1 MFRKATISKTLSLIL
16 LLLFF
21 VRSCG
26 GREFVAMAKDTRD
39 HKCESIE
46 EENAV
51 AGGCQR
57 TFTEVTEVL

>member
-1 MFRKATISKTLSLIL
+1 MFRRATINKTLSLIL

-26 GREFVAMAKDTRD
+26 RREFVAMAKDTRD
-39 HKCESIE
+39 HKCESIK

-51 AGGCQR
+51 AGCHR